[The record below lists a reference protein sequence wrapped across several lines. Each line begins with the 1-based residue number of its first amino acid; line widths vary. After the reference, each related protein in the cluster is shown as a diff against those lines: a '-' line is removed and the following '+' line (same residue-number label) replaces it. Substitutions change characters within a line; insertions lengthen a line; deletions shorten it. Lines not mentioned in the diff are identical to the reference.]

1 MIEQIQVFLRDPAKM
16 ARAATISFFVMVA
29 VVAWFLFTLPYD
41 LVFYGGMIDS
51 GRATVVYA
59 KLFVVIAVAFG
70 FCYALIFYM
79 QRAKRETIVYLDKKI
94 ANAESQQSSASGES
108 GSGINVNVLRQKI
121 QSASPDEKLQSG
133 LNELCNQLNAGQGA
147 LYTIIKKGEDKMLD
161 LKCGY
166 ALVLSEGE
174 GNPTFLWGEGLIGQV
189 AASGK
194 SLYLDEMPED
204 YASRIESGLGSA
216 LPKFLYIFPLKKENE
231 AIGVVEVAT
240 FTHLSESQRKQA
252 EEAGNILSEIS

>member
-1 MIEQIQVFLRDPAKM
+1 MIEQIQVFLKDPAKM

-41 LVFYGGMIDS
+41 LVFQGGMIDS
-51 GRATVVYA
+51 GRATIVYA
-59 KLFVVIAVAFG
+59 KLFVVIGLAFG

-94 ANAESQQSSASGES
+94 ATTDSQQSSTTGES
-108 GSGINVNVLRQKI
+108 GSNINVNTLRQKI
-121 QSASPDEKLQSG
+121 QSASANEKLQSG
-133 LNELCNQLNAGQGA
+133 LNELCSQLNAGQGA
-147 LYTIIKKGEDKMLD
+147 LYAIAKKGEDKILD

-166 ALVLSEGE
+166 ALVLAEGE
-174 GNPTFLWGEGLIGQV
+174 SNPSFLWGEGLIGQA

-194 SLYLDEMPED
+194 PQYLDEMPED
-204 YASRIESGLGSA
+204 YALRIESGLGSA
-216 LPKFLYIFPLKKENE
+216 LPKFLFIFPLKKENE
-231 AIGVVEVAT
+231 TVGVVEVAT
-240 FTHLSESQRKQA
+240 FTNLSESQRKQV